1 MTAQT
6 ATQAL
11 NLAWSYVL
19 ETDRALSDVE
29 PPDIPAISHRA
40 LETLSLAARQ
50 LDNAAQLDPTATV
63 EVPDSDGVV
72 MTPTQHEVRAQIL
85 CLEGRA
91 LQMQG
96 NNKKAIKVLE
106 QAIKHNPNLSA
117 AYSEIAYAYIEVGHK
132 DLALQNAKKALELQ
146 PDDLDY
152 LKLVDRLSAA
162 SAAGLNIAGF
172 KGSWKLLLALVGFGL
187 FALFHGIAQ
196 LNDGALLVSLLTF
209 GIAFVY
215 WRWRR

>member
-6 ATQAL
+6 APQAL

-72 MTPTQHEVRAQIL
+72 MTPTQHEVRAQISVSS
-85 CLEGRA
+85 RA

-117 AYSEIAYAYIEVGHK
+117 AYSESASAYIEVGHK